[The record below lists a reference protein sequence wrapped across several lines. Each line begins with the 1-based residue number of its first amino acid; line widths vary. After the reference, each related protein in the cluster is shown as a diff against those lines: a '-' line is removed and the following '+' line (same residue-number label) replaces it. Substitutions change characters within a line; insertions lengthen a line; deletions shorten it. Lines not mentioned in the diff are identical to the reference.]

1 MIVSQSIIESC
12 KKSDENAY
20 KHLYNA
26 SIPYVY
32 SIVSRYIRNETEKKD
47 LIQDIFAK
55 TFNNI
60 NSFDRDKGEFKYWI
74 RRIAVNECLMNLRT
88 KSKLEIISLNTGF
101 DSIDT
106 DNRSNLEIT
115 REDISIM
122 LKKMPEKYKI
132 VFMAYIIDDL
142 SHKEIA
148 KLLNITPETS
158 RSQLNRAKKWVKQNI
173 FNNNK
178 YKAYGFF

>member
-1 MIVSQSIIESC
+1 MKVSKSLIESC
-12 KKSDENAY
+12 KKSDENAN

-32 SIVSRYIRNETEKKD
+32 SIVSRYIREEAEIKD
-47 LIQDIFAK
+47 LIQEIFAK
-55 TFNNI
+55 TFSKI
-60 NSFDRDKGEFKYWI
+60 NTFDRDKGEFKYWI
-74 RRIAVNECLMNLRT
+74 RRIAVNECLMYLRT
-88 KSKLEIISLNTGF
+88 KSKLEIISISNSF

-106 DNRSNLEIT
+106 DNRSNSELT
-115 REDISIM
+115 REDISGM
-122 LKKMPEKYKI
+122 LKKMPKKYKI